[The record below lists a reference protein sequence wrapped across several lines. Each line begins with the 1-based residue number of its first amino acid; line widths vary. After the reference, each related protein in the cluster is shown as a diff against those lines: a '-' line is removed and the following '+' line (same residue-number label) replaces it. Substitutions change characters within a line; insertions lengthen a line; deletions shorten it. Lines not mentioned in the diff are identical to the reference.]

1 MLNRTIT
8 AEEFNALPDEVKA
21 HYAKRGTKYVIDLS
35 GVDPE
40 LETTQAELDKARR
53 AKIDLEAQVRS
64 LSDEAKTT
72 EERVRKE
79 TETKINELSQQ
90 NEKLTTAQINA
101 EREKHIAAIAGN
113 FKTEGLIRSDLRDRV
128 KVELVDGEV
137 KTTFINKE
145 GKEVDFKS
153 LNEEYCKNPDYSVI
167 LKTGTNTPSFQPP
180 KHDDGSHKQPQGGAG
195 GEGGLDYNKGDV
207 RAIADRLNQI
217 T

>member
-35 GVDPE
+35 GTDPE

-64 LSDEAKTT
+64 LSEDAQQT

-79 TETKINELSQQ
+79 TDAKLTELTQQ
-90 NEKLTTAQINA
+90 NEKLTTSQINS
-101 EREKHIAAIAGN
+101 EREKHIATIAGN

-137 KTTFINKE
+137 KTTFINKD
-145 GKEVDFKS
+145 GKEVDFKTS
-153 LNEEYCKNPDYSVI
+153 Y
-167 LKTGTNTPSFQPP
+167 
-180 KHDDGSHKQPQGGAG
+180 
-195 GEGGLDYNKGDV
+195 
-207 RAIADRLNQI
+207 
-217 T
+217 